1 MKTLVG
7 VVSDTHGLVRPEVV
21 KTFAGVDQILHA
33 GDIGK
38 GGVIAQLETIAPVTA
53 VRGNIDLGQSWARQL
68 NETETVTI
76 DDWRIL
82 LCHDRHQSVDQ
93 MALKHYDLVVYG
105 HSHRPEWDDGHHGNG
120 PALRWL
126 NPGSA
131 GRRRFKLP
139 VSVALLTVTSAALKV
154 ELINLL

>member
-7 VVSDTHGLVRPEVV
+7 VISDTHGLVRPEVL
-21 KTFAGVDQILHA
+21 KIFAGVDQILHA

-38 GGVIAQLETIAPVTA
+38 GGVIAQLEAIAPVTA
-53 VRGNIDLGQSWARQL
+53 VRGNVDLGQPWARQL
-68 NETETVTI
+68 NETEAVNI
-76 DDWRIL
+76 DGWRIL
-82 LCHDRHQSVDQ
+82 LCHDRDQSADQ
-93 MALKHYDLVVYG
+93 MAMKHYDLVVYG
-105 HSHRPEWDDGHHGNG
+105 PSHRPEWDDRGQENG

-139 VSVALLTVTSAALKV
+139 VSVALLTVTSAALEV